1 MQKGGSTH
9 MKLCKPRNATPKE
22 LLEIALCCSKGGPD
36 LETVQGHL
44 EGAAVAAFDHYTT
57 DSPGY
62 QGTVYAV
69 IWPGGPELVGS
80 FIREQTKYQ
89 APDGTGEKTADYIV
103 EASTPRLKPVL
114 PGEPLDVPELV
125 EGLEASGLSVHVI
138 DENTD
143 FSKLPPLKR

>member
-1 MQKGGSTH
+1 M
-9 MKLCKPRNATPKE
+9 PRTQPRYATPKE
-22 LLEIALCCSKGGPD
+22 LLEIALCCAKGGPD

-44 EGAAVAAFDHYTT
+44 DGAAVAAWDHYTT

-69 IWPGGPELVGS
+69 IWPGGPEIVQS
-80 FIREQTKYQ
+80 FIRH
-89 APDGTGEKTADYIV
+89 PGDYIV
-103 EASTPRLKPVL
+103 KADA
-114 PGEPLDVPELV
+114 LDVPELV
-125 EGLEASGLSVHVI
+125 EGLEQSGLSVHVI

>member
-1 MQKGGSTH
+1 
-9 MKLCKPRNATPKE
+9 MKQCTPRQATPKE
-22 LLEIALCCSKGGPD
+22 LLEIALCCSTGGPD

-69 IWPGGPELVGS
+69 IWPGGPELVSS
-80 FIREQTKYQ
+80 FIRSKG
-89 APDGTGEKTADYIV
+89 AGAIV
-103 EASTPRLKPVL
+103 EASDNLDL
-114 PGEPLDVPELV
+114 ALDVPELV
-125 EGLEASGLSVHVI
+125 EGLEQSGLNVHVI

-143 FSKLPPLKR
+143 FSKLPPLK

>member
-1 MQKGGSTH
+1 M
-9 MKLCKPRNATPKE
+9 LCRPRNATPKE

-36 LETVQGHL
+36 LETIRGHL

-69 IWPGGPELVGS
+69 IWPGGPEIVQS
-80 FIREQTKYQ
+80 FIRHPGNYIIEANDT
-89 APDGTGEKTADYIV
+89 PDPDAALNTA
-103 EASTPRLKPVL
+103 
-114 PGEPLDVPELV
+114 ELV
-125 EGLEASGLSVHVI
+125 EGLEQSGLSVHVI

-143 FSKLPPLKR
+143 FSKLPPLK

>member
-1 MQKGGSTH
+1 
-9 MKLCKPRNATPKE
+9 MKLCRPRNANPKE

-36 LETVQGHL
+36 LETIRGHL

-69 IWPGGPELVGS
+69 IWPGGPEIVQS
-80 FIREQTKYQ
+80 FIRHPGNYIIEANDT
-89 APDGTGEKTADYIV
+89 APADPAFDAPLRGKPKVDALDTA
-103 EASTPRLKPVL
+103 
-114 PGEPLDVPELV
+114 ELV
-125 EGLEASGLSVHVI
+125 EHLEGSGLNVHVI

-143 FSKLPPLKR
+143 FSKLPPLK

>member
-1 MQKGGSTH
+1 
-9 MKLCKPRNATPKE
+9 MKLCRPRNANPKE

-36 LETVQGHL
+36 LETIRGHL

-69 IWPGGPELVGS
+69 IWPGGPEIVQS
-80 FIREQTKYQ
+80 FIRHPGNYIIEASDT
-89 APDGTGEKTADYIV
+89 APD
-103 EASTPRLKPVL
+103 
-114 PGEPLDVPELV
+114 PGAPLDVPELV

-138 DENTD
+138 DEHTD
-143 FSKLPPLKR
+143 FSKLPPLK